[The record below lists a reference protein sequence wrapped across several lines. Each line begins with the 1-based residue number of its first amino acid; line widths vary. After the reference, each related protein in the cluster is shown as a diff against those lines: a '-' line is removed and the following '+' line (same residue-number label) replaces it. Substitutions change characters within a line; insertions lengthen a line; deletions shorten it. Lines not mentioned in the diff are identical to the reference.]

1 MFTVQLTYLIEK
13 WDRFFLSSFSP
24 VLNVTA
30 QIPELKFTVQLTHLI
45 EKLGLFFSP
54 SLSSSSQ
61 CNWP

>member
-13 WDRFFLSSFSP
+13 WDRVFFSFSP

-45 EKLGLFFSP
+45 QKLGLFFSP